1 MKMQEFGLPRLG
13 DIPWNS
19 PRRFV
24 LLGVVLSLLASCSST
39 TRKAGELYDKARAA
53 HDDERY
59 SEGLALIPSDA
70 VLEEL
75 RAPRALRDRFLVLQ
89 GELLAAKP
97 DYAAAEKLLASPLAP
112 GFEPVTD
119 WVRRRTLGLLRCR
132 KAKTA
137 QEREEAVLI
146 LDGVANDAAGNSL
159 EFGQIQLRRGACLQR
174 MSRFDAA
181 SAAYLLARDAARKV
195 GDRTL
200 EARSESALGNLNGTL
215 DRYDNA
221 VGHITAAIRLAET
234 SANPAGRHIA
244 RRAVDNLG
252 WQLYA
257 VGDYARALE
266 TLSKFQ
272 AVNDRERIVNKQ
284 NVAETFIALGD
295 FDKAAPQLEEALQ
308 AARRLGDR
316 NYELPILQGLASL
329 SAERR
334 NWFEAARW
342 NAEAERVIGDLAQSD
357 AMLRTQL
364 LKARILNGQGQPAEA
379 EPVLRKILADPTA
392 SPNIRWPAHVVLSQ
406 VHGARGRAALAE
418 AEIYKAIDVVESAQ
432 TGLLNSEDRIAFL
445 SGRMQVYREAIQL
458 LLNQRKEWEALRVAE
473 RSRARALNGKKGV
486 WRARANGT
494 VLFYWLDDPASHLWV
509 IPPSGAPR
517 YIRIAGQHEIQEVVQ
532 KHTQFILRARDP
544 LTDNSREARQ
554 LYEMLVAPAAVKN
567 EVFIV
572 PDGVLHQLNWETL
585 IAPGPDH
592 YWIEDATISVI
603 PSVTTASV
611 ARGRSSER
619 MLLVGD
625 AAASND
631 GFGRLK
637 FAGDEISRIAGLF
650 PSSKTLREAGAT
662 PSSAA
667 EAMKEDFG
675 YIHFAA
681 HASANRLRP
690 LESAV
695 ILSSDSVNYKL
706 YARDVVALPVKARL
720 VTLSACQAAGARSFK
735 GEGLIGFAWAF
746 LGAGAENVVATLWEV
761 DDAST
766 PQLMEQ
772 MYRQLRL
779 GRTPAVALREA
790 KLALLRSGTA
800 LRKPYFWGAFLHFQP

>member
-1 MKMQEFGLPRLG
+1 MLG
-13 DIPWNS
+13 M
-19 PRRFV
+19 
-24 LLGVVLSLLASCSST
+24 VLSLLASCSSPA
-39 TRKAGELYDKARAA
+39 RKTGELYEKARAA

-59 SEGLALIPSDA
+59 AEGIALIPSEA

-75 RAPRALRDRFLVLQ
+75 RAPRALRDRFRILH

-97 DYAAAEKLLASPLAP
+97 DYDAAEKLLASPLAP
-112 GFEPVTD
+112 GFEPATD
-119 WVRRRTLGLLRCR
+119 WIRRRTLGFLRCR
-132 KAKTA
+132 KAKSA
-137 QEREEAVLI
+137 QEREEALAM
-146 LDGVANDAAGNSL
+146 LDDLAKDAAGNAL
-159 EFGQIQLRRGACLQR
+159 EFGQIQLRRGVCLQR
-174 MSRFDAA
+174 MSRFDL
-181 SAAYLLARDAARKV
+181 SLQAYLQARDAARRI

-200 EARSESALGNLNGTL
+200 EARSESALGSLNGAQE
-215 DRYDNA
+215 RHDNA
-221 VGHITAAIRLAET
+221 VTHITAAIRLAEQ
-234 SANPAGRHIA
+234 SSNPAGRHIA

-252 WQLYA
+252 WQLSA
-257 VGDYARALE
+257 VGDYEQALE

-272 AVNDRERIVNKQ
+272 AVTDRERMANQQ
-284 NVAETFIALGD
+284 NMAEALISLGE
-295 FDKAAPQLEEALQ
+295 FDKAAQHFEEALQ
-308 AARRLGDR
+308 AARRVGDR
-316 NYELPILQGLASL
+316 NYELSILQGLASM

-342 NAEAERVIGDLAQSD
+342 NTDAERVIGDLAQSD
-357 AMLRTQL
+357 AALRTQL
-364 LKARILNGQGQPAEA
+364 LRARILNGQGQPADA
-379 EPVLRKILADPTA
+379 EPVLRKVLADAAA
-392 SPNIRWPAHVVLSQ
+392 SPGIRWLAHLVMSQ
-406 VHGARGRAALAE
+406 GHSARGRTAQAE
-418 AEIYKAIDVVESAQ
+418 AEIYKAIDVVEGAQ
-432 TGLLNSEDRIAFL
+432 TTLSSSEDRIAFL
-445 SGRMQVYREAIQL
+445 SGRMQIYREAIQL
-458 LLNQRKEWEALRVAE
+458 LLNQRKTLEALRVAE
-473 RSRARALNGKKGV
+473 RSRARALNGKKGQ
-486 WRARANGT
+486 WRARTNGT

-509 IPPSGAPR
+509 IPPAGEPR
-517 YIRIAGQHEIQEVVQ
+517 YIRIAGEHEIQEAVQ

-544 LTDNSREARQ
+544 LADNSREARQ
-554 LYEMLVAPAAVKN
+554 LYEMLVAPAGVKN
-567 EVFIV
+567 DVFIV

-585 IAPGPDH
+585 IAPKPDH

-611 ARGRSSER
+611 PRGRGSDR

-625 AAASND
+625 AAASGD

-637 FAGDEISRIAGLF
+637 FAGDEITRIASLF
-650 PSSKTLREAGAT
+650 PDGRILREAGAT
-662 PSSAA
+662 PQSAA
-667 EAMKEDFG
+667 ASMQDEFG

-681 HASANRLRP
+681 HATANRLRP

-695 ILSSDSVNYKL
+695 ILSSDSLNYKL
-706 YARDVVALPVKARL
+706 YARDVVKLPVKAKL

-779 GRTPAVALREA
+779 GRTPPVALREA
-790 KLALLRSGTA
+790 KLALLRSETA

>member
-1 MKMQEFGLPRLG
+1 VKTTAYRRGNFG
-13 DIPWNS
+13 
-19 PRRFV
+19 
-24 LLGVVLSLLASCSST
+24 
-39 TRKAGELYDKARAA
+39 
-53 HDDERY
+53 
-59 SEGLALIPSDA
+59 
-70 VLEEL
+70 
-75 RAPRALRDRFLVLQ
+75 LVLQ

-97 DYAAAEKLLASPLAP
+97 DYEAAERLLAPPLAP
-112 GFEPVTD
+112 GFDTVTD
-119 WVRRRTLGLLRCR
+119 WVRRRTLGFLRCR

-137 QEREEAVLI
+137 QERETALAVL
-146 LDGVANDAAGNSL
+146 DGAATDAAGNPA

-174 MSRFDAA
+174 MSRFDEA
-181 SAAYLLARDAARKV
+181 SQAFVLARNAARTV
-195 GDRTL
+195 GDSTL
-200 EARSESALGNLNGTL
+200 EARSESALGNLNGAL

-221 VGHITAAIRLAET
+221 VVHITAAIQLAEN
-234 SANPAGRHIA
+234 SAAPAARHIA

-257 VGDYARALE
+257 VGDYERALE

-272 AVNDRERIVNKQ
+272 AANDRERMVNRQ
-284 NVAETFIALGD
+284 NLAETLIALGEY
-295 FDKAAPQLEEALQ
+295 DKAAPHFEEALQ
-308 AARRLGDR
+308 ASRRVGDR
-316 NYELPILQGLASL
+316 SYELLILQGLAAMA
-329 SAERR
+329 AERR

-342 NAEAERVIGDLAQSD
+342 NGEAERVIGELSQSD
-357 AMLRTQL
+357 ASLRTQL
-364 LKARILNGQGQPAEA
+364 LKARILNGQGQSAEA
-379 EPVLRKILADPTA
+379 EPLLRKILADSPA
-392 SPNIRWPAHVVLSQ
+392 SPSIRWPAHLVLSQ
-406 VHGARGRAALAE
+406 VHGARGRTALAE
-418 AEIYKAIDVVESAQ
+418 AEIYKAIEAVEGAQ

-458 LLNQRKEWEALRVAE
+458 LLNQRKEIEALRVAE

-486 WRARANGT
+486 WRARANGA
-494 VLFYWLDDPASHLWV
+494 VLFYWLDEPASHLWV
-509 IPPSGAPR
+509 IPPAGAPR
-517 YIRIAGQHEIQEVVQ
+517 YIRIAGEREIQEAVQ
-532 KHTQFILRARDP
+532 RHTQFILRARDP
-544 LTDNSREARQ
+544 LTDNSRDARQ
-554 LYEMLVAPAAVKN
+554 LYEMLVAPAGVKSD
-567 EVFIV
+567 VFIV

-603 PSVTTASV
+603 PSVTTAPVSR
-611 ARGRSSER
+611 ARASDR

-625 AAASND
+625 AAATGD

-637 FAGDEISRIAGLF
+637 FAGDEITRIASLF
-650 PSSKTLREAGAT
+650 PNGKTLRDAGAT
-662 PSSAA
+662 PRSAA
-667 EAMKEDFG
+667 EAMREEFG

-695 ILSSDSVNYKL
+695 ILSNDSLSYKL
-706 YARDVVALPVKARL
+706 YARDVVTLPVKARL

-790 KLALLRSGTA
+790 KLAMLRSGTA
-800 LRKPYFWGAFLHFQP
+800 LRKPFFWGAFLHFQP